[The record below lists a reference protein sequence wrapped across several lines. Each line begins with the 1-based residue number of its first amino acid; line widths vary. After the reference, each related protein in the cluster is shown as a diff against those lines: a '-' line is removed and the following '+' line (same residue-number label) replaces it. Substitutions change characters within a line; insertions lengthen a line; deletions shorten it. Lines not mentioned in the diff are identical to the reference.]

1 MTIRIYTDVDVDVDD
16 VIEEIPLERL
26 KEEIE
31 RRTNKSFENPL
42 NLSERKM
49 RNAIGNWLNLREWEI
64 TDEKVFMS
72 KLKERL
78 FP

>member
-1 MTIRIYTDVDVDVDD
+1 MSIRVYTDVDIDVDD

-31 RRTNKSFENPL
+31 RRTNEPL
-42 NLSERKM
+42 KTPEVYSDFKM
-49 RNAIGNWLNLREWEI
+49 RNAISDWLNLREWEI
-64 TDEKVFMS
+64 RDEKVFMS